1 MGCEQ
6 QWGVEARAWRNAV
19 FNRPVRSLSAR
30 GAKAIAWVANPSFP
44 TGVQTSH
51 SFCMNLTYIL
61 KDGVFVILCQ
71 LRKGA
76 LS

>member
-1 MGCEQ
+1 M
-6 QWGVEARAWRNAV
+6 
-19 FNRPVRSLSAR
+19 FNRPVCLLSAR
-30 GAKAIAWVANPSFP
+30 GAKAIAWVANSSFP
-44 TGVQTSH
+44 TGVQTSP
-51 SFCMNLTYIL
+51 SFCVNLTYIL